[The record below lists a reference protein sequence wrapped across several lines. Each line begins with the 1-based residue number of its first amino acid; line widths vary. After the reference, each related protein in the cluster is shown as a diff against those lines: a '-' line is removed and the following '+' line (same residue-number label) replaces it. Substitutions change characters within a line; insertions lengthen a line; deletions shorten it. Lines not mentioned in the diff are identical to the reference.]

1 MKIQIEIDCEPFAP
15 RPDAYFK
22 HIWTYILE
30 NTEKLPEAVSKFF
43 GCWTWENIEVS
54 EDKQKEIGNYLTRLY
69 NEGKIRYASW

>member
-15 RPDAYFK
+15 RPDVYFS

-43 GCWTWENIEVS
+43 GCWRWENIEVPES
-54 EDKQKEIGNYLTRLY
+54 KEEEIGDYLTGLF
-69 NEGKIRYASW
+69 NKGKIRYASW